1 MLTGPTS
8 LSIGALVCALS
19 GFWNLALRAALPA
32 QAATERL
39 GVADAVFELR
49 ELRSVVEASLDSRP
63 PTAVSCPAC
72 TPCPEPLEAPSASRF
87 PWVSA
92 DFGWGYLAAIFTL
105 AVGRVAHD
113 VYRVCRYLHR
123 AALRQQFSYRQHIAG
138 TPLRLL

>member
-19 GFWNLALRAALPA
+19 GFWNLALRADPPA

-63 PTAVSCPAC
+63 STVSVSPAC
-72 TPCPEPLEAPSASRF
+72 TPCPEPNAAPPAPRAYWF
-87 PWVSA
+87 SA

-105 AVGRVAHD
+105 AVGRVVHD
-113 VYRVCRYLHR
+113 GYRVCRYLHR
-123 AALRQQFSYRQHIAG
+123 AALRQQFSSRQHIAG